1 MFTCFDLNITEEE
14 IDSAILDGHY
24 VLQAYATIYWLDH
37 VIEGIREDIGSTSFR
52 ILSQK
57 IWRFLAKRSN
67 QNFDQKSAK
76 KVSVP
81 ELKQFEKIDKELYGD
96 LAYIH
101 SSVAS
106 ELSEPLKAS
115 DKNSE
120 SLSCLCVARGSR
132 SHRIQI
138 CRAFI
143 SELPIEMFT
152 YFMVVRS
159 KGTCSM
165 QLRGVL
171 IFWLLAP
178 LSFALDLSIPFV
190 LLFDDE

>member
-1 MFTCFDLNITEEE
+1 MFTCFDLSITEEE
-14 IDSAILDGHY
+14 IDEAVSDGHY

-37 VIEGIREDIGSTSFR
+37 VIEGIREDIGSTNFR

-76 KVSVP
+76 EVGVP
-81 ELKQFEKIDKELYGD
+81 ELKQFEKIDKELYRD
-96 LAYIH
+96 LGYIH

-120 SLSCLCVARGSR
+120 SLTCLCVARGSR
-132 SHRIQI
+132 SHRIQV
-138 CRAFI
+138 CRAAFV
-143 SELPIEMFT
+143 SENPAEMFT
-152 YFMVVRS
+152 YFYGRS
-159 KGTCSM
+159 IKGYIFYATSRCRTMLAACS
-165 QLRGVL
+165 
-171 IFWLLAP
+171 
-178 LSFALDLSIPFV
+178 FV
-190 LLFDDE
+190 FCVGSVNPICTLV